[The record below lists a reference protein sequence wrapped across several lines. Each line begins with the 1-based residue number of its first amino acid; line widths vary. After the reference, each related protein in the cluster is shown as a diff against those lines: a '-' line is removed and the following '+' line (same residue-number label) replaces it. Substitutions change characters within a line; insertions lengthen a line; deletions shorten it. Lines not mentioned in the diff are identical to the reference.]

1 MSVSRFEITSK
12 VLLEDGKEYGD
23 IGTYDHMQGTV
34 YFEID
39 PLLESNERIV
49 DIQLA
54 PRNPDGKVE
63 FSADFVLLTPS
74 DPDRGNGTMFLDVVN
89 RGNKTVLY
97 GFNSSNRPT
106 DPTSPIES
114 GNGFLMREGYAVMF
128 CGWQADI
135 PDIPGLIGLS
145 VPEAYVDGEQLSGK
159 VMNQYQANVATSVFP
174 LAPSQC

>member
-1 MSVSRFEITSK
+1 MSVSRLEITSK

-49 DIQLA
+49 DIQSA
-54 PRNPDGKVE
+54 PRNLDGKVE

-89 RGNKTVLY
+89 
-97 GFNSSNRPT
+97 
-106 DPTSPIES
+106 
-114 GNGFLMREGYAVMF
+114 
-128 CGWQADI
+128 
-135 PDIPGLIGLS
+135 
-145 VPEAYVDGEQLSGK
+145 
-159 VMNQYQANVATSVFP
+159 
-174 LAPSQC
+174 